1 MKNLLGIDIG
11 GTKCAVTYGRCEG
24 STVEIVDKFRFNT
37 TDVEQTLNNLL
48 KTTELVMTH
57 NSLTAEN
64 TAAIG
69 ISCGGPL
76 DSKQGIILSP
86 PNLPGW
92 DHIEIHFG
100 VYRATYGTPRD
111 WVKNVN
117 QYNQYNSHHTLSLGE
132 HCWQTYKKIK
142 EEING

>member
-57 NSLTAEN
+57 NNLTAEN

-92 DHIEIHFG
+92 DHIEIVKLFQAAS
-100 VYRATYGTPRD
+100 VSQQPSRTTRTPVP
-111 WVKNVN
+111 WP
-117 QYNQYNSHHTLSLGE
+117 
-132 HCWQTYKKIK
+132 
-142 EEING
+142 NGHSEPV